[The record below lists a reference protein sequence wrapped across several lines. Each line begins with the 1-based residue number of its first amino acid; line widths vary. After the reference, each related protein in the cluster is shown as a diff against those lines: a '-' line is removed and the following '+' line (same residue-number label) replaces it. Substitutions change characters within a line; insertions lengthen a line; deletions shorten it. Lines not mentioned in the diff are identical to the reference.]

1 MDQGPQSTALIP
13 PAFWMSRLSESAAPT
28 LAIAEVSSLVQRTLG
43 GDDRAFEQL
52 IIRYERRV
60 FTLAM
65 KLLGSTEDAQDAAQ
79 EVFLRV
85 FKYIHRFD
93 LQKPLEPW
101 LLQMTVN
108 VCRNIGR
115 DRLRRWNT
123 FPVTVDP
130 ELPVAS
136 EARDP
141 HAGLKEE
148 QERRLLWK
156 ALDTLPEK
164 ERLAVILRDIDG
176 LKTSEVAQILGSTE
190 TTVRS
195 QVSRARV
202 RMKEVIDQMMG
213 ARP

>member
-1 MDQGPQSTALIP
+1 MEQVQ
-13 PAFWMSRLSESAAPT
+13 PAIWMSRLADGRQAVAA
-28 LAIAEVSSLVQRTLG
+28 AEVSSLVQRTLD
-43 GDDRAFEQL
+43 GDAEAFEQL

-65 KLLGSTEDAQDAAQ
+65 KLLGVAEDAQDAAQ

-93 LQKPLEPW
+93 LQRPLEPW

-115 DRLRRWNT
+115 DRQRRWKT
-123 FPVTVDP
+123 FPTTVEPD
-130 ELPVAS
+130 LAILS

-141 HAGLKEE
+141 HAGLSEE
-148 QERRLLWK
+148 QERQILWK

-176 LKTSEVAQILGSTE
+176 LKTSEVAEILGSSE

-202 RMKEVIDQMMG
+202 RMKEAIEQLMG
-213 ARP
+213 AQP

>member
-1 MDQGPQSTALIP
+1 MEQGPQSASIFG
-13 PAFWMSRLSESAAPT
+13 PAYWMSRSSATPHDG
-28 LAIAEVSSLVQRTLG
+28 IAEVSQLVQRVLG
-43 GDDRAFEQL
+43 GDTAAFEHL

-60 FTLAM
+60 MSLAL
-65 KLLGSTEDAQDAAQ
+65 KLLGSAEDAQDAAQ
-79 EVFLRV
+79 EVFLRM

-93 LQKPLEPW
+93 VQKPLEPW

-108 VCRNIGR
+108 VCRNIGK
-115 DRLRRWNT
+115 DRQRRWTT

-130 ELPVAS
+130 EMAVIS
-136 EARDP
+136 NVRDP
-141 HAGLKEE
+141 DAGLNEE
-148 QERRLLWK
+148 QERQLLWK

-176 LKTSEVAQILGSTE
+176 LKTSEVALILGSTE

-195 QVSRARV
+195 QISRARV
-202 RMKEVIDQMMG
+202 RIKEALDQLMG